1 MTQPQGW
8 PRASD
13 YMGAVQTPSICFADA
28 RLREATIHTDT
39 MGMPLA
45 ASGKSAVVFK
55 ATAGDK
61 EIAIRCF
68 TRAASDQR
76 LRYQALH
83 EYLGPVLPPHLVGFA
98 YRDREIVVE
107 GTHYPLVEMDWVD
120 GDPLDVWIAR
130 RLRQSNDLGDQAATW
145 LAAVNDMLNRGMAH
159 GDIANDN
166 CLVSGS
172 QMKLIDYDGCF
183 IPELA
188 DRPPGENGAQHFQH
202 PSRKNGY
209 YARDMDSF
217 PSLVVFLSLLA
228 LQNDASLWG
237 RFHTDKNLIFHDTD
251 FQRPGRTPIWREL
264 TKAHDTRVGELA
276 AALTT
281 MCRAPI
287 AQLPSLPQVTAR
299 AGIQVTG
306 QPPWKLV
313 GRPGPT
319 IRRPWPEPPQEP
331 PPTDTPESPFDW
343 LKDHVSTDRRH
354 VGVRRT
360 SGPVRHPSATEPDR
374 TGAEPSVGGRHP
386 VAIAVAI
393 VVLIVIVVLAL
404 A

>member
-1 MTQPQGW
+1 MTQPHVW

-28 RLREATIHTDT
+28 RLREAMIHTDA

-55 ATAGDK
+55 ATAGAKD
-61 EIAIRCF
+61 IAIRCF

-107 GTHYPLVEMDWVD
+107 GVHYPLVEMDWVD
-120 GDPLDVWIAR
+120 GDPLDVWVGR
-130 RLRQSNDLGDQAATW
+130 RLGQRSALGDQAATW
-145 LAAVNDMLNRGMAH
+145 LTAVNDMLNRGMAH

-188 DRPPGENGAQHFQH
+188 DRPPGESGAQHFQH
-202 PSRKNGY
+202 PSRRNGY
-209 YARDMDSF
+209 YAGDMDAF

-251 FQRPGRTPIWREL
+251 FQQPGRTAIWREL
-264 TKAHDTRVGELA
+264 TRINDTRVGELA
-276 AALTT
+276 AALTA

-287 AQLPSLPQVTAR
+287 TQLPSLPQVTAR

-313 GRPGPT
+313 GEPGPA
-319 IRRPWPEPPQEP
+319 IPRPWPEPPRYP
-331 PPTDTPESPFDW
+331 PPAAAANPSFDW
-343 LKDHVSTDRRH
+343 IADHVGPDGRRAEN
-354 VGVRRT
+354 RPPPE
-360 SGPVRHPSATEPDR
+360 PVPNADATEPDR
-374 TGAEPSVGGRHP
+374 TAADPPFGGWPP

-393 VVLIVIVVLAL
+393 IVLIFIVVLAL